1 MLDTL
6 TMPAPVK
13 MGGAEFPIRLVADAD
28 IKHTNQDGVG
38 DGENRT
44 LLPPSCGQP
53 AEERRQ
59 RRPFGMRGTVGQLHQ
74 PRPQRPVPLA
84 GFPTFPRIKW

>member
-13 MGGAEFPIRLVADAD
+13 VGGAEFPIRLMADEERKHAD
-28 IKHTNQDGVG
+28 QDGVG
-38 DGENRT
+38 DGDNRA
-44 LLPPSCGQP
+44 LLPPACGQP

-59 RRPFGMRGTVGQLHQ
+59 IRLLGMRGTVGQLHE
-74 PRPQRPVPLA
+74 PRP
-84 GFPTFPRIKW
+84 